1 MKNQNEVPVTHKG
14 DYGKTKVRYHYEI
27 YYIDD
32 NGRDVLSFVSGS
44 LFGSPDDAFVAGRAK
59 LARYNSNYS
68 LVVFAD
74 YSLPISAGSED
85 CSYASSCYHAFRALR
100 AAMLSNQF

>member
-1 MKNQNEVPVTHKG
+1 MLSKYAIICAVKPRSGHYKSNLKKRKKQMKNQNEVPVTHKG

-44 LFGSPDDAFVAGRAK
+44 L
-59 LARYNSNYS
+59 
-68 LVVFAD
+68 LVPRMM
-74 YSLPISAGSED
+74 LL
-85 CSYASSCYHAFRALR
+85 LR
-100 AAMLSNQF
+100 AVLN